1 MPDLPP
7 EPQRPRGGSDDE
19 YLKWKRAHA
28 KWARYMRDAA
38 GNPERNE
45 EEAMD
50 RARQKND
57 RDFEQGVEDLMG
69 YTMDEVRDALL
80 CSGPQK
86 KI

>member
-1 MPDLPP
+1 
-7 EPQRPRGGSDDE
+7 
-19 YLKWKRAHA
+19 
-28 KWARYMRDAA
+28 MRDAA